1 MKMIIKNINEYVDFV
16 ASSLYTLSQFQKF
29 KLKIV
34 ALLFYKKTVKQLKI
48 IKDIKRRRDNK

>member
-1 MKMIIKNINEYVDFV
+1 MRNVINNINEYVDFV
-16 ASSLYTLSQFQKF
+16 AINLYTLSQFQKF

-48 IKDIKRRRDNK
+48 IKEIKRRSEV

>member
-1 MKMIIKNINEYVDFV
+1 MINVINNINEYVDFV
-16 ASSLYTLSQFQKF
+16 ASNLYTLSQFQKF

-48 IKDIKRRRDNK
+48 IKEIKIRSEM

>member
-1 MKMIIKNINEYVDFV
+1 MRNVINNINEYVDFIT
-16 ASSLYTLSQFQKF
+16 SNLYTLSQFQKF

-48 IKDIKRRRDNK
+48 IKEIERRSEV